1 MASYNYMMSADEVAQ
16 ELNCSKSHAYKL
28 VKAMNKELSAQGYIT
43 MAGRIPKAFW
53 AKKMY
58 GYEQETILQKQRKI
72 ATEKDTKK
80 WTAQWFE
87 TNVMG
92 EKKKRRKRGF
102 ETKREALE
110 FERSKKLSNERS
122 MDMKL
127 SDFIEI
133 YFSDK
138 QNDLKDR
145 TIKNKR
151 YMMQQHIV
159 PYFGNQ
165 MMSEIKASQIIQWQ
179 NEIQKKG
186 YSDSYLRMIQNQL
199 TSLFTHAA
207 KIYDLPVNPCKKVKR
222 MGNSDS
228 RSLNFW
234 TLDEYKQF
242 IQTMEPGTRYY
253 LMFEMLFWTGCRIG
267 ELLAITKADINFEKN
282 QLSINKTYYRT
293 GMQDIITEPKTK
305 QSFRTIEIP
314 EFLKEEIKEF
324 VDGHYGMPDTERLFP
339 VVQEAVQHKMK
350 RQIELAGVKKIRV
363 HDIRHSH
370 VAYLIEKGVEPL
382 LIRDR
387 LGHKDI
393 RITLNTYGHLYPN
406 QQRKI
411 ANLLDNENG
420 NAVTGLGEE
429 RDEC

>member
-1 MASYNYMMSADEVAQ
+1 MAY
-16 ELNCSKSHAYKL
+16 
-28 VKAMNKELSAQGYIT
+28 
-43 MAGRIPKAFW
+43 R
-53 AKKMY
+53 
-58 GYEQETILQKQRKI
+58 
-72 ATEKDTKK
+72 EKDTKK

-102 ETKREALE
+102 ETRREALE

-267 ELLAITKADINFEKN
+267 DDDDKIRLNQRKPSKYKGLRRFGPEKNLQRINKFMKERPIFYKNLIQMKENIRFYLRCFYCITKVMILQFNSEN
-282 QLSINKTYYRT
+282 RT
-293 GMQDIITEPKTK
+293 
-305 QSFRTIEIP
+305 
-314 EFLKEEIKEF
+314 
-324 VDGHYGMPDTERLFP
+324 
-339 VVQEAVQHKMK
+339 
-350 RQIELAGVKKIRV
+350 ELAR
-363 HDIRHSH
+363 
-370 VAYLIEKGVEPL
+370 
-382 LIRDR
+382 
-387 LGHKDI
+387 
-393 RITLNTYGHLYPN
+393 
-406 QQRKI
+406 
-411 ANLLDNENG
+411 NG
-420 NAVTGLGEE
+420 
-429 RDEC
+429 

>member
-1 MASYNYMMSADEVAQ
+1 MAY
-16 ELNCSKSHAYKL
+16 
-28 VKAMNKELSAQGYIT
+28 
-43 MAGRIPKAFW
+43 R
-53 AKKMY
+53 
-58 GYEQETILQKQRKI
+58 
-72 ATEKDTKK
+72 EKDTKK

-305 QSFRTIEIP
+305 NSIRRVYLPDSLCDE
-314 EFLKEEIKEF
+314 LKRY
-324 VDGHYGMPDTERLFP
+324 VDGLYEYPEDARIFP
-339 VVQEAVQHKMK
+339 VIIRAVETKMH
-350 RQIELAGVKKIRV
+350 RQMEKAGMTNIIRV
-363 HDIRHSH
+363 HDLRHS
-370 VAYLIEKGVEPL
+370 AASFYLSQGADMYAIQRL
-382 LIRDR
+382 
-387 LGHKDI
+387 LGHASIEETI
-393 RITLNTYGHLYPN
+393 RTYSHFSIE
-406 QQRKI
+406 QDRQI
-411 ANLLDNENG
+411 ANIVNRLNQKGGD
-420 NAVTGLGEE
+420 
-429 RDEC
+429 